1 MSDNSGDAGSGG
13 LTVGSRVV
21 VRRGGEKSRA
31 PGVVVEDYASEA
43 ARAGEQLGRDWAPVR
58 RWAVALDD
66 GRLVFADDDE
76 VEAEPKKG

>member
-1 MSDNSGDAGSGG
+1 MSDNSGVAGRGG

-21 VRRGGEKSRA
+21 VRRGDDKSRL

-76 VEAEPKKG
+76 VEAEPKKS